1 MSPAVE
7 RIRQEIDHLA
17 PDEVR
22 ELFTDLQ
29 QEYPLRLLQVEEVA
43 PDLSNLSET
52 DKIKLESLR
61 RDIQLAADSL
71 DRGEGS
77 EIDWEAKLAALHLA
91 HRQRQ
96 G

>member
-1 MSPAVE
+1 
-7 RIRQEIDHLA
+7 
-17 PDEVR
+17 
-22 ELFTDLQ
+22 
-29 QEYPLRLLQVEEVA
+29 
-43 PDLSNLSET
+43 
-52 DKIKLESLR
+52 
-61 RDIQLAADSL
+61 L

>member
-1 MSPAVE
+1 VTWLKTTADRTRASRTPVVRKTLFEAVKVSLS
-7 RIRQEIDHLA
+7 REI
-17 PDEVR
+17 
-22 ELFTDLQ
+22 
-29 QEYPLRLLQVEEVA
+29 
-43 PDLSNLSET
+43 N
-52 DKIKLESLR
+52 ILR